1 MKKIL
6 TAGTWDLFHVGH
18 LNILKKSKE
27 LGNMLAVG
35 VSTDELTKSHKGS
48 YPVISFKER
57 IAIIRG
63 IEGVDI
69 AYEQKKGVLSIK
81 DISIIKPDI
90 ITIGSD
96 WKNKKIEGLEW
107 FKLHNG
113 EVIYLPYTSGI
124 STTILKKRILA
135 L

>member
-27 LGNMLAVG
+27 LGNMLTVG